1 MGREFYNLKQLIV
14 SLVERMT
21 FKQKYE
27 ESQGSKHVGRE
38 NGKGYSKCKGPEVG
52 TNLCAF
58 VEPLKMVN
66 VT

>member
-1 MGREFYNLKQLIV
+1 
-14 SLVERMT
+14 MT

-52 TNLCAF
+52 TRGTWTVVGDEVGGHRAR
-58 VEPLKMVN
+58 
-66 VT
+66 

>member
-1 MGREFYNLKQLIV
+1 
-14 SLVERMT
+14 MT